1 LGCAPESGARAS
13 VRPSASPLYPG
24 QRLPRRLLLPV
35 RPGIRADNPAADA
48 DHARPERRHRDVIRP
63 PIGAQHGPVLTIPA
77 RHVERPDAEL
87 AHIAQVI
94 GSIRRS
100 KRPIHRHPL
109 SSQGSEQI
117 IAPPGDEPSNPM
129 QQRKARVG
137 NLAIQVRAVDG
148 QQHYR
153 CHGYQKPPHPRFLG
167 RDARWSRSPT
177 ASPGQRSLA
186 VPSGASSARR
196 RVPRAWSRWGL

>member
-1 LGCAPESGARAS
+1 MAPRSVEMKRAHAVAAAWAPTRRRARK
-13 VRPSASPLYPG
+13 
-24 QRLPRRLLLPV
+24 
-35 RPGIRADNPAADA
+35 IAAA
-48 DHARPERRHRDVIRP
+48 H
-63 PIGAQHGPVLTIPA
+63 
-77 RHVERPDAEL
+77 L
-87 AHIAQVI
+87 AHKPHHVPRVPASTSHNDTAAQKGERSGWCDLTPSSRMLPSVI
-94 GSIRRS
+94 GSIGWS
-100 KRPIHRHPL
+100 KRAIHRHPL
-109 SSQGSEQI
+109 SSQGPEQI